1 MGLSSGRRYDPTKP
15 GGAVVRKGGLV
26 IEGVAKRFG
35 RRWALRG
42 ASFRAE
48 PGTALALMGHNGS
61 GKTTLLR
68 VVATTLRPT
77 RGGGR
82 IFGWDLLK
90 ETDRIRHH
98 VGALYHEPGVYA
110 DLTARENLAFAV
122 RMWGGESEVTVDAA
136 LERVGLG
143 YAADERAGGF
153 SSGMTR
159 RLALARL
166 IMRPPDLMLL
176 DEPYAIFDADGIDLV
191 NELVRGTAD
200 RGGIALVATHDPTR
214 SAAVVDE
221 VITLQE
227 GRVVP
232 APGPRPTLT
241 AGASP

>member
-1 MGLSSGRRYDPTKP
+1 MMQSDEA
-15 GGAVVRKGGLV
+15 GGSVVVHDGVV

-35 RRWALRG
+35 RKWALRG

-48 PGTALALMGHNGS
+48 PGSALALMGHNGS

-82 IFGWDLLK
+82 IFGLDLLK
-90 ETDRIRHH
+90 ETDEIRTH

-110 DLTARENLAFAV
+110 DLTARENLEFAR
-122 RMWGGESEVTVDAA
+122 RMWGGQSEVSVDAA

-143 YAADERAGGF
+143 HAAGERAGGF

-166 IMRPPDLMLL
+166 VMRPPRLMLL
-176 DEPYAIFDADGIDLV
+176 DEPYASFDADGIELV
-191 NELVRGTAD
+191 NELVRATVD
-200 RGGIALVATHDPTR
+200 RGGITLVATHDPAR
-214 SAAVVDE
+214 SSAVVDA
-221 VITLQE
+221 VVTLQE
-227 GRVVP
+227 GRVIPTPGNEP
-232 APGPRPTLT
+232 ALKAEVGP
-241 AGASP
+241 

>member
-1 MGLSSGRRYDPTKP
+1 MVNDGI
-15 GGAVVRKGGLV
+15 V

-82 IFGWDLLK
+82 VFGWDLLK
-90 ETDRIRHH
+90 ETDKIRQH
-98 VGALYHEPGVYA
+98 VGALYHEPGVYG
-110 DLTARENLAFAV
+110 DLTARENLEFAV
-122 RMWGGESEVTVDAA
+122 RMWGGESAVPVDAA
-136 LERVGLG
+136 LDRVGLA

-176 DEPYAIFDADGIDLV
+176 DEPYASFDADGIDLV
-191 NELVRGTAD
+191 NELVQDTAA

-214 SAAVVDE
+214 SSAVVDG
-221 VITLQE
+221 VLTLQE

-232 APGPRPTLT
+232 SPGFKPALK
-241 AGASP
+241 AEASP

>member
-1 MGLSSGRRYDPTKP
+1 MVNDG
-15 GGAVVRKGGLV
+15 VV

-35 RRWALRG
+35 RKWALRG

-48 PGTALALMGHNGS
+48 PGSAVALMGHNGS

-68 VVATTLRPT
+68 VAATTLRPT

-82 IFGWDLLK
+82 IFGWDLL
-90 ETDRIRHH
+90 EERDRIRHH

-110 DLTARENLAFAV
+110 DLTARENLEFAQ
-122 RMWGGESEVTVDAA
+122 RMVGGEGEVAVLEA
-136 LERVGLG
+136 LDRVGL
-143 YAADERAGGF
+143 AAVVDERAGGF
-153 SSGMTR
+153 SAGMTR

-166 IMRPPDLMLL
+166 VMRPPRLMLL
-176 DEPYAIFDADGIDLV
+176 DEPYASFDADGIDLV

-200 RGGIALVATHDPTR
+200 RGGIALVATHDPGR

-221 VITLQE
+221 VVMLQE

-232 APGPRPTLT
+232 TASPKPALT
-241 AGASP
+241 AEVAP

>member
-1 MGLSSGRRYDPTKP
+1 
-15 GGAVVRKGGLV
+15 VRKGGLV

-122 RMWGGESEVTVDAA
+122 RMWGGESEVTVDGA

-176 DEPYAIFDADGIDLV
+176 DEPYASFDADGIDLV